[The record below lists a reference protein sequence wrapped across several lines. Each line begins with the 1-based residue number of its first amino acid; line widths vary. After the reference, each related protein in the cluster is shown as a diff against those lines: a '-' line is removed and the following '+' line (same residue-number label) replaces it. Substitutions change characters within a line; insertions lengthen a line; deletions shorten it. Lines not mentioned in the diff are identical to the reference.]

1 MMETKKT
8 TTAKINQI
16 NVYYI
21 ISAFA
26 GEKKAVT

>member
-1 MMETKKT
+1 MMETKKQQ
-8 TTAKINQI
+8 KNQI

-26 GEKKAVT
+26 GEKKAVA